1 MTIFSIFSTVLLE
14 HKDFHSLAACLAILE
29 LVLGARE
36 RYAEVPRSVQL
47 AVIGQSESYD
57 WMSRQPKSGESVI
70 GLFIFHSNNKNLF
83 DLTSYNWKI
92 QLEINKFFPRSSE
105 KTEKKTICF

>member
-36 RYAEVPRSVQL
+36 RYAKVPRSVQL

-57 WMSRQPKSGESVI
+57 WMSGQPKS
-70 GLFIFHSNNKNLF
+70 
-83 DLTSYNWKI
+83 
-92 QLEINKFFPRSSE
+92 
-105 KTEKKTICF
+105 